1 MGEMA
6 IVTKQELMVLI
17 NTLKSI
23 DVHGFDSMD
32 KMVGSVTF
40 LTEILARVPQQ
51 EEAKTE

>member
-1 MGEMA
+1 MDEMA
-6 IVTKQELMVLI
+6 NVTKKELIILI

-40 LTEILARVPQQ
+40 LNEILAREPQ
-51 EEAKTE
+51 EAKTE